1 LAGIYIHIPYCKQ
14 ACSYC
19 NFHFRITQKDK
30 AEMLK
35 CINLEL
41 ELRQLYLKNK
51 TIETIYFGGGTPSIL
66 SKSEIKSILD
76 SISNIYK
83 IKENAEITL
92 ECNPDDLTKNKLI
105 ALKEVGINRLSIGV
119 QSFVDADLKFMN
131 RSHNATQSE
140 SCIQM
145 AQQVGFNN
153 ITIDLIYGLPNQSLA
168 DWKKNLNKMFALDIP
183 HFSSYA
189 LTIEEKTV
197 LKHLV
202 EQKKIIPLKD
212 EIVIEQF
219 NILMELAQQKGFV
232 HYEISNFGKAG
243 FYSKHNTSYWKN
255 KHYLGVGPSAHSFNG
270 NSRSWNVS
278 SNKQY
283 IQKIKKG
290 EDYFETEKL
299 SISQQYNEYVF
310 TSLRTIWGVNLEII
324 KERFGKQIQI
334 HFLKEIKKWERK
346 KNIKKCKNTYTLT
359 KSGKI
364 FADAIA
370 SDLFIVD

>member
-1 LAGIYIHIPYCKQ
+1 
-14 ACSYC
+14 
-19 NFHFRITQKDK
+19 
-30 AEMLK
+30 M
-35 CINLEL
+35 
-41 ELRQLYLKNK
+41 
-51 TIETIYFGGGTPSIL
+51 
-66 SKSEIKSILD
+66 
-76 SISNIYK
+76 
-83 IKENAEITL
+83 

-168 DWKKNLNKMFALDIP
+168 DWKKNLKKMFALDFP

-310 TSLRTIWGVNLEII
+310 TSLRTIWGANLEII
-324 KERFGKQIQI
+324 KERFGKQI